1 MAVFHDE
8 VEIEDFEYDE
18 ELDSYT
24 YPCPCGDQFLI
35 TRDELESGEDVATWP
50 SCSLIIRVIYD
61 PDMFMKTESISVV
74 SVSGTAAKEKTI
86 KTWSVKWTWIRAVY
100 VSFWCVS
107 KWIGMREING
117 GWHWIAF
124 ADIRFKALYNI
135 RASTYIH
142 SSVRYPKKSL
152 LQMSIRA

>member
-18 ELDSYT
+18 ESDSYT

-35 TRDELESGEDVATWP
+35 TRDELESGEDVATCP

-61 PDMFMKTESISVV
+61 PDMFMKTESVSAV

-86 KTWSVKWTWIRAVY
+86 KT
-100 VSFWCVS
+100 
-107 KWIGMREING
+107 
-117 GWHWIAF
+117 
-124 ADIRFKALYNI
+124 
-135 RASTYIH
+135 
-142 SSVRYPKKSL
+142 
-152 LQMSIRA
+152 